1 MAWRQGGDDLATVRV
16 RGIDFYYEEHGAGP
30 HLLMAHGLLGSVAV
44 MRQFAERPADIAARG
59 VHVVAYDARGH
70 GRSGYSTRHED
81 YHWAA
86 LAGDMH
92 AIIGAL
98 GLERPTVY
106 GGSMGAGTA
115 LMLALAHPESAERL
129 VLMAPP
135 PLGNRVP
142 RVRRT
147 FGTLATL
154 YQLLGV
160 RLTAQLVAMHPAMRR
175 LQAANPRLE
184 LRAFFGGQRRAG
196 IVPAIRG
203 LLGGPQIPVERL
215 GEVRQAVLVL
225 THPDDPVHPLSSGEI
240 LHERLPHAKLAVAP
254 TATYWDE
261 HPDQVTELVAAF
273 ARGEPIGAEMFRQRP
288 HERAA
293 T

>member
-1 MAWRQGGDDLATVRV
+1 MPTVRV
-16 RGIDFYYEEHGAGP
+16 RGIDFYYEEHGSGP
-30 HLLMAHGLLGSVAV
+30 HLLMAHGLLGSVAL
-44 MRQFAERPADIAARG
+44 MRQFAERPVDIAARG
-59 VHVVAYDARGH
+59 LHVVAYDARGH
-70 GRSGYSTRHED
+70 GRSGYSARRED

-86 LAGDMH
+86 LAEDMH

-115 LMLALAHPESAERL
+115 VMLALAHPASVERL

-147 FGTLATL
+147 FGVLATL
-154 YQLLGV
+154 YEILGV
-160 RLTAQLVAMHPAMRR
+160 RLTAQVVTMHPAMRR
-175 LQAANPRLE
+175 LQAANPRLD
-184 LRAFFGGQRRAG
+184 LRAFFAGQRRAG

-215 GEVRQAVLVL
+215 GEVRQPALVL

-254 TATYWDE
+254 TATHWDE
-261 HPDQVTELVAAF
+261 HPDEVTALVAAF
-273 ARGEPIGAEMFRQRP
+273 ARGEPVSAELLRQGR
-288 HERAA
+288 HEREA